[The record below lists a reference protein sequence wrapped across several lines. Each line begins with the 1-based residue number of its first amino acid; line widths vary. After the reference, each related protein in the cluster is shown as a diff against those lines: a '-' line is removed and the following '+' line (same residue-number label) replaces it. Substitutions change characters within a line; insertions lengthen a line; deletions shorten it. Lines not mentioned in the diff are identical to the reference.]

1 MGKTI
6 LLIEDDKAIREA
18 LSLVLENEGYSVS
31 VVTNG
36 REGIDWLK
44 ASQVLPDLI
53 LLDLM
58 MPDMDGIEFR
68 KAQVKNQK
76 LASVPVIM
84 LTASPGLAKDLSDV
98 SEFAFTILS
107 KPLVIETLVEAIESC
122 IGGLADGKPG
132 TSFTSQSDSL
142 EASGNSSGV

>member
-6 LLIEDDKAIREA
+6 LLIEDDNAIREA
-18 LSLVLENEGYSVS
+18 LSLVLENEGYVVS

-36 REGIDWLK
+36 REGMDWLN
-44 ASQVLPDLI
+44 ASQALPDLI

-68 KAQVKNQK
+68 KAQMKVQR

-84 LTASPGLAKDLSDV
+84 LTASPALAKDLSDV
-98 SEFAFTILS
+98 SEVAFTIVP
-107 KPLVIETLVEAIESC
+107 KPLVIETLVEAIESRL
-122 IGGLADGKPG
+122 GGQEGGVPG
-132 TSFTSQSDSL
+132 APHSSRQDSL
-142 EASGNSSGV
+142 KAPDL